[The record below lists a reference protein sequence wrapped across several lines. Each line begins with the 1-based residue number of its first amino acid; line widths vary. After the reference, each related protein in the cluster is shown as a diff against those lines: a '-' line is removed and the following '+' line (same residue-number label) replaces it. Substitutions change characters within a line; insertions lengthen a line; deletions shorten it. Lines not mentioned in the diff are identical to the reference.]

1 MIVLIKIT
9 CIVLAIAIIA
19 LVLLQQGKGSDLGSA
34 FGGGSSN
41 SMFGALGPSD
51 FLGKLTY
58 TLVAIWLVLTLALAY
73 FYKTQNS
80 KEIFED
86 SLIEEVLEEEIEP
99 SPLSSG
105 ERSRLGS
112 ISLAPPASPCSTK
125 TAQNVDV
132 DKDFGHCCS
141 SKGTKSSWTWIVT
154 FNCGHWCWLV
164 HLALCWSQSQGF
176 SLTHVS

>member
-19 LVLLQQGKGSDLGSA
+19 LILLQQGKGSDLGSA

-80 KEIFED
+80 KEIFEE
-86 SLIEEVLEEEIEP
+86 SLIEEVLEDM
-99 SPLSSG
+99 
-105 ERSRLGS
+105 
-112 ISLAPPASPCSTK
+112 PADEVP
-125 TAQNVDV
+125 VE
-132 DKDFGHCCS
+132 
-141 SKGTKSSWTWIVT
+141 
-154 FNCGHWCWLV
+154 
-164 HLALCWSQSQGF
+164 
-176 SLTHVS
+176 